1 MVYLYLIAKIY
12 KIQFLRVKVTR
23 FYFARHG
30 FPAREN
36 MSDIFQN
43 TRHIFQNMCLVFFIC
58 SRGAPTRWKKIPV
71 SRHGKTAIFA
81 ARFTPGFPPSAPPGG
96 KAGYKKGMPRRRGD
110 FLRRGTGFV
119 FYSQERRQW
128 SVIIGSNAKLLTL
141 SSPGSPSTYQLTCM
155 LRNTASTAEGSSV
168 REGCHLVQNNGRP
181 KR

>member
-1 MVYLYLIAKIY
+1 MIAKIY

-43 TRHIFQNMCLVFFIC
+43 TGHIFQNMCLVFL
-58 SRGAPTRWKKIPV
+58 SAPGARQHAGKKYLF
-71 SRHGKTAIFA
+71 HGMEKPPYLP
-81 ARFTPGFPPSAPPGG
+81 RVLRPGFRR
-96 KAGYKKGMPRRRGD
+96 PRRRAARPATKKECPAAGEISCGGALD
-110 FLRRGTGFV
+110 VV

-128 SVIIGSNAKLLTL
+128 SVIMGSNAKLLTF

-155 LRNTASTAEGSSV
+155 LRNTESTAEGSSV
-168 REGCHLVQNNGRP
+168 REGCHFVQNSGRP

>member
-23 FYFARHG
+23 FYFERHG

-36 MSDIFQN
+36 MSNIFQN

-58 SRGAPTRWKKIPV
+58 SQGAPTRWKRVPV

-81 ARFTPGFPPSAPPGG
+81 RVFRPGFRR
-96 KAGYKKGMPRRRGD
+96 PRRRAARPATKKECPAAGEISCGGAMD
-110 FLRRGTGFV
+110 VV

-128 SVIIGSNAKLLTL
+128 SVIIGSNAKLLTF